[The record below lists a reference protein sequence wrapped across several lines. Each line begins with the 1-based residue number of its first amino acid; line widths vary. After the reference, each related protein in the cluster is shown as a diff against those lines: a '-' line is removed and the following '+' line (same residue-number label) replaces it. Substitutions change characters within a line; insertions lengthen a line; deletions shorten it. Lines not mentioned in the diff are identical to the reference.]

1 MAKCKS
7 VTCQTPFCSNV
18 FLIRVDS
25 KSKSLYCKPCKD
37 KYPITLLKLQTEYNL
52 LVPDLFIKVSN
63 DFNFESG
70 QRVAF
75 IFGVTRQILIK
86 WLREYVGV
94 NSWVEFKKVY
104 YCKSKCCYIADMSS
118 FDVTKNPYYLI
129 NKLKKEHDI
138 CSCKYT
144 LYKCEQPSGRVRIK
158 DAHAPDNNKN
168 QILIR
173 ITGPETLKKI
183 GLVSLEKEETKEKK

>member
-7 VTCQTPFCSNV
+7 VPCQTPYCSNV
-18 FLIRVDS
+18 FHIRVDS

-52 LVPDLFIKVSN
+52 LIPDLFIKVAN
-63 DFNFESG
+63 DFNFDSG
-70 QRVAF
+70 QRVAY

-104 YCKSKCCYIADMSS
+104 YCKSKTCYIADVSN
-118 FDVTKNPYYLI
+118 FDITKNPYYLI
-129 NKLKKEHDI
+129 HKLKKEHSI
-138 CSCKYT
+138 CSCRYT
-144 LYKCEQPSGRVRIK
+144 LHKEEHPIDGLDQPQ
-158 DAHAPDNNKN
+158 DNKN

-173 ITGPETLKKI
+173 ITGPETLEKI
-183 GLVSLEKEETKEKK
+183 GLVSLEPKELAKGK

>member
-1 MAKCKS
+1 MIKCKS
-7 VTCQTPFCSNV
+7 VTCQTPFCPNV

-25 KSKSLYCKPCKD
+25 KSKSLYCKECKA

-52 LVPDLFIKVSN
+52 LIPDLFIKVAG

-70 QRVAF
+70 QRIAF
-75 IFGVTRQILIK
+75 VLGVTRQILIK
-86 WLREYVGV
+86 WLREYLGV

-118 FDVTKNPYYLI
+118 FEVTKNPYYLI
-129 NKLKKEHDI
+129 TKLKKEHGI

-144 LYKCEQPSGRVRIK
+144 LYKCEQPSGRVRISDGPKQDSK
-158 DAHAPDNNKN
+158 D

-173 ITGPETLKKI
+173 ITGPETLAKI
-183 GLVSLEKEETKEKK
+183 GLVSSQKEEEK